1 MEIAE
6 RFKENL
12 KRRTSESRDTRIA
25 IYASLA
31 SHIGIFLILTT
42 AAALSTEVKLWYPP
56 VLHVDLVS
64 VSTIKESRTLFDTG
78 KMEKRGQEN
87 KNTIIEPAAVVS
99 IDKKEK
105 NNVQTQAA
113 TAPVVASRSVNIA
126 TPATVAMTKEASK
139 EARKT
144 NEIDI
149 GRHTQL
155 ASNAPSSERISIA
168 VPRYRDNSQ
177 PSYPR
182 IASERGYEGLVLLS
196 AEINADGKVGSL
208 KVKKSSGFAMLDRS
222 ALDAVK
228 KWKFEP
234 GKKMGRPISMWVD
247 VPVKFVLQNHASM

>member
-6 RFKENL
+6 RFKEKYL
-12 KRRTSESRDTRIA
+12 QGRTSSRDTLIA
-25 IYASLA
+25 ISASLA

-42 AAALSTEVKLWYPP
+42 TAALSTEVKLWYPP

-78 KMEKRGQEN
+78 KMEKHGQES
-87 KNTIIEPAAVVS
+87 KNTIIEPASVVS

-105 NNVQTQAA
+105 NNVKTQAA
-113 TAPVVASRSVNIA
+113 TTPVVASRSVNITA
-126 TPATVAMTKEASK
+126 PATVTMTGAEAKAAKKAS
-139 EARKT
+139 E
-144 NEIDI
+144 NNI
-149 GRHTQL
+149 GRQMQL
-155 ASNAPSSERISIA
+155 ASNTPLSERVSIA

-177 PSYPR
+177 PNYPR